1 METVCLTEHNSP
13 LAYKSLYNEYLFDKI
28 AQEQTLQR
36 MISRELI
43 MTESTTLKTKER
55 KLSMLYESKMG
66 DTIKSKW
73 NKFIDFINNLF
84 AKFGESIS
92 NIALSYKNYLVKYRD
107 IILNKAFKIKL
118 TQALPGDYNT
128 GVDRCNKVVIP
139 VFQYSDQ
146 NMKTLLSEDDE
157 QIIKMIIK
165 DSELEYDQAKN
176 LNDILKDYFLG
187 IDKGIVDNLDNL
199 NRSDMYN
206 FCLNADKI
214 QSTRKK
220 DMNALKSTTSV
231 IERAITNEVNKVNK
245 EAYIMELGFKKNDS
259 SQPEPN
265 STATASGQST
275 DQNNNQNNTA
285 TTSGQSTDHNNN
297 NQNKEAGKDN
307 VAKAGSVNT
316 SPINSSLDDNYKG
329 TTKEDDYKQDGQQA
343 ANDGQDAGDIAKAF
357 DAWRKV
363 CQAVISAKM
372 TAQQAILKDYM
383 GIIRAHVRSYVGK
396 QDNPEDNQSAGKP
409 TNYAKNNNQQNNDNN
424 K

>member
-1 METVCLTEHNSP
+1 METVCLTEHNNP
-13 LAYKSLYNEYLFDKI
+13 LAYKSLYNEYIFDKI

-43 MTESTTLKTKER
+43 MTESTTLKIKER

-66 DTIKSKW
+66 DNIKSKW

-92 NIALSYKNYLVKYRD
+92 NIVLSYKNYLVKYRE
-107 IILNKAFKIKL
+107 IILNKQFKIKL
-118 TQALPGDYNT
+118 TQALPGDYNV

-139 VFQYSDQ
+139 VFQYNDQ

-165 DSELEYDQAKN
+165 DSELQYDQARN

-187 IDKGIVDNLDNL
+187 IDKGIIDDLDKL

-214 QSTRKK
+214 QSTQKK

-245 EAYIMELGFKKNDS
+245 EAYIVEGILNKNNS
-259 SQPEPN
+259 SQPKSNP
-265 STATASGQST
+265 TATASGKST

-285 TTSGQSTDHNNN
+285 TASNQSTDQNNS
-297 NQNKEAGKDN
+297 NQDKEAGKDN

-329 TTKEDDYKQDGQQA
+329 TAKEDDYKQDGEQA
-343 ANDGQDAGDIAKAF
+343 ANDGQNADDVAKAF

-363 CQAVISAKM
+363 CQSVISAKM

-409 TNYAKNNNQQNNDNN
+409 TNYAKNNNQQNNNAN

>member
-157 QIIKMIIK
+157 QIVKMIIK

-214 QSTRKK
+214 QSTQKK

-245 EAYIMELGFKKNDS
+245 EAYVMENKSN
-259 SQPEPN
+259 QPKPN
-265 STATASGQST
+265 STATA
-275 DQNNNQNNTA
+275 
-285 TTSGQSTDHNNN
+285 SGQSTDHNNN

>member
-43 MTESTTLKTKER
+43 MTESTTLKIKER

-66 DTIKSKW
+66 DSIKSKW

-92 NIALSYKNYLVKYRD
+92 NIVLSYKNYLVKYRE
-107 IILNKAFKIKL
+107 IILNKQFKIKL
-118 TQALPGDYNT
+118 TQALPGDYNV

-139 VFQYSDQ
+139 VFQYNDQ

-157 QIIKMIIK
+157 QIVKMIIK
-165 DSELEYDQAKN
+165 DSELQYDQARN

-187 IDKGIVDNLDNL
+187 IDKGIIDNLNKL

-214 QSTRKK
+214 QSIQKK

-245 EAYIMELGFKKNDS
+245 EAYIVEGILNKNSS
-259 SQPEPN
+259 SQPKSNP
-265 STATASGQST
+265 TATASGQST
-275 DQNNNQNNTA
+275 NQNSNNQ
-285 TTSGQSTDHNNN
+285 D
-297 NQNKEAGKDN
+297 KEAGKDN

-329 TTKEDDYKQDGQQA
+329 KANEDDYKQDGEQA
-343 ANDGQDAGDIAKAF
+343 ANDGQNADDVAKAF

-363 CQAVISAKM
+363 CQSVISAKM

-409 TNYAKNNNQQNNDNN
+409 TNYAKNNNNNQQNNNAN

>member
-118 TQALPGDYNT
+118 TQALPGDYKK

-214 QSTRKK
+214 QSTQKK

-245 EAYIMELGFKKNDS
+245 EAYVMENES
-259 SQPEPN
+259 NQPKPN
-265 STATASGQST
+265 STATA
-275 DQNNNQNNTA
+275 
-285 TTSGQSTDHNNN
+285 SGQSTDHNNN

>member
-13 LAYKSLYNEYLFDKI
+13 LAYKSLYNEYIFDKI

-43 MTESTTLKTKER
+43 MTESTTLKIKER

-66 DTIKSKW
+66 DNIKSKW

-92 NIALSYKNYLVKYRD
+92 NIVLSYKNYLVKYRE
-107 IILNKAFKIKL
+107 IILNKQFKIKL
-118 TQALPGDYNT
+118 TQALPGDYNV

-139 VFQYSDQ
+139 VFQYNDQ

-165 DSELEYDQAKN
+165 DSELQYDQARN

-187 IDKGIVDNLDNL
+187 IDKGIIDDLDKL

-214 QSTRKK
+214 QSIQKK

-245 EAYIMELGFKKNDS
+245 EAYIVEDTLNKNSS
-259 SQPEPN
+259 SQSKSNP
-265 STATASGQST
+265 TATASGKST
-275 DQNNNQNNTA
+275 DQNDSNK
-285 TTSGQSTDHNNN
+285 D
-297 NQNKEAGKDN
+297 KEAGKDN

-329 TTKEDDYKQDGQQA
+329 TAKEDDYKQDGEQA
-343 ANDGQDAGDIAKAF
+343 ANDGQNADDVAKAF
-357 DAWRKV
+357 DAWRKA
-363 CQAVISAKM
+363 CQSVISAKM

-409 TNYAKNNNQQNNDNN
+409 TNYAKNNNQQNNNAN

>member
-214 QSTRKK
+214 QSTQKK

-245 EAYIMELGFKKNDS
+245 EAYVMENES
-259 SQPEPN
+259 NQPKPN
-265 STATASGQST
+265 YTATA
-275 DQNNNQNNTA
+275 
-285 TTSGQSTDHNNN
+285 SGQSTDHNNN

>member
-214 QSTRKK
+214 QSTQKK

-245 EAYIMELGFKKNDS
+245 EAYVMENES
-259 SQPEPN
+259 NQPKPN

-275 DQNNNQNNTA
+275 D
-285 TTSGQSTDHNNN
+285 HNN

>member
-1 METVCLTEHNSP
+1 M
-13 LAYKSLYNEYLFDKI
+13 
-28 AQEQTLQR
+28 
-36 MISRELI
+36 
-43 MTESTTLKTKER
+43 
-55 KLSMLYESKMG
+55 
-66 DTIKSKW
+66 
-73 NKFIDFINNLF
+73 
-84 AKFGESIS
+84 
-92 NIALSYKNYLVKYRD
+92 
-107 IILNKAFKIKL
+107 
-118 TQALPGDYNT
+118 
-128 GVDRCNKVVIP
+128 DRCNKVVIP

-214 QSTRKK
+214 QSTQKK

-245 EAYIMELGFKKNDS
+245 EAYVMENKSN
-259 SQPEPN
+259 QPKPN
-265 STATASGQST
+265 STATA
-275 DQNNNQNNTA
+275 
-285 TTSGQSTDHNNN
+285 SGQSTDHNNN